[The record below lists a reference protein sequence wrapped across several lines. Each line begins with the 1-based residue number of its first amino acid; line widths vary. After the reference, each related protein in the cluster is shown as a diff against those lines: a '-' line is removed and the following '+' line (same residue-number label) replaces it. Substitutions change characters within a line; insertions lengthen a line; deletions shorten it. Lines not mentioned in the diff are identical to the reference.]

1 MLGCRCQEFNSFQ
14 QALGKDAL
22 DEDAVQHIFSTEA
35 SSDHHISFDMF
46 ADLYKSC
53 SAAEM
58 LALFQALRVG
68 MFALFLPDTCIGRV
82 RIFPS

>member
-1 MLGCRCQEFNSFQ
+1 LSGWCYQEFNSFQ

-22 DEDAVQHIFSTEA
+22 DEDAVKHIFSIEA
-35 SSDHHISFDMF
+35 SADDHITFDMF
-46 ADLYKSC
+46 ADLYKNC

-68 MFALFLPDTCIGRV
+68 MHAFFRG
-82 RIFPS
+82 